1 MRFWEIDFSRGI
13 AIILMVIFH
22 FLWDLNYFE
31 FTNLELYS
39 GVIGIFQKIIPL
51 LFLLVVG
58 ISLTL
63 NYNRNKQ
70 KYEIKFIKQGGLI
83 FGAGLLITIFTLLAF
98 PKQPI
103 LFGILHLIGAS
114 IILSIFFIK
123 KKYFALITGALIISS
138 TFIFKIS
145 TITFPE
151 LFWLGFKPIP
161 TLDIYPIFPWF
172 GVVLIGIFLG
182 HQFYENGKAK
192 IIFQKPKLKIINFIE
207 LLGKNALLI
216 YFLHQPI
223 LFAIFFLITN
233 LT

>member
-31 FTNLELYS
+31 FTNFKLYS
-39 GVIGIFQKIIPL
+39 GAIGVFQKTIPL

-58 ISLTL
+58 ISLTI

-70 KYEIKFIKQGGLI
+70 NYLSKFIKQGALV
-83 FGAGLLITIFTLLAF
+83 FGAGLLITIFTLLVF
-98 PKQPI
+98 PKQPV
-103 LFGILHLIGAS
+103 LFGILHLIGTS

-123 KKYFALITGALIISS
+123 KKYFSLITGTLIIIS
-138 TFIFKIS
+138 TFIFEIS
-145 TITFPE
+145 TINLPE

-172 GVVLIGIFLG
+172 GIVLIGIFLG
-182 HQFYENGKAK
+182 HQFYENGQSK
-192 IIFQKPKLKIINFIE
+192 IIVPKPKLKIINLIE

-233 LT
+233 LS